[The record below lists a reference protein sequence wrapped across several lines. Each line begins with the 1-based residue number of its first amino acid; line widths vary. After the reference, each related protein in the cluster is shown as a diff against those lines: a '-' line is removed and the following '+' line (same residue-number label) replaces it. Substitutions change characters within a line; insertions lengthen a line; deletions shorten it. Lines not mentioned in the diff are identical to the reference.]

1 MDGCL
6 GFSGTEQRHNQ
17 QHINTE
23 GAFVVYKTSDGA
35 RNACLQTDSPYI
47 IRTASCVL
55 VTTTNL
61 CCRSL
66 MEITAEAKL

>member
-6 GFSGTEQRHNQ
+6 GFLGTEQRHNQ

-35 RNACLQTDSPYI
+35 RNACLQTDSTISSLSITYHI
-47 IRTASCVL
+47 MKLSYGKVIRGL
-55 VTTTNL
+55 L
-61 CCRSL
+61 W
-66 MEITAEAKL
+66 